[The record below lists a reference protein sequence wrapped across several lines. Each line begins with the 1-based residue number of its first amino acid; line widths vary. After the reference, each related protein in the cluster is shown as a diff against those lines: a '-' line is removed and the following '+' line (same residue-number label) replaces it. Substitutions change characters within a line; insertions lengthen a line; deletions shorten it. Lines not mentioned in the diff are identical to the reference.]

1 MEHDN
6 QQINGWVSRTS
17 ADGRTRQ
24 TFEYNSAGDFGP
36 STSGSSPHI
45 PGSIIP
51 PPGGELSNDL
61 RIPGTTVP
69 RLGDDD
75 TSVSSV
81 LEAFDFGPVFNF
93 LIMLF
98 LLVSLVL
105 ELSILFAL
113 VQRVRTFGLTGFMT
127 WLDEL
132 MSRAIKTPA
141 FLFIT
146 VFSFIIILL
155 LWVVIATQGHS
166 INMLGEYCHNN
177 SLGIIKIQDIINGS
191 S

>member
-1 MEHDN
+1 
-6 QQINGWVSRTS
+6 
-17 ADGRTRQ
+17 
-24 TFEYNSAGDFGP
+24 
-36 STSGSSPHI
+36 
-45 PGSIIP
+45 
-51 PPGGELSNDL
+51 
-61 RIPGTTVP
+61 
-69 RLGDDD
+69 
-75 TSVSSV
+75 
-81 LEAFDFGPVFNF
+81 
-93 LIMLF
+93 MLF
-98 LLVSLVL
+98 LLVSRVL

>member
-1 MEHDN
+1 MWLKRLCQAIGASVTAIGSYATYNAFVSNSRISGYMEHDN

-69 RLGDDD
+69 RLDDD

-98 LLVSLVL
+98 LL
-105 ELSILFAL
+105 
-113 VQRVRTFGLTGFMT
+113 
-127 WLDEL
+127 
-132 MSRAIKTPA
+132 
-141 FLFIT
+141 
-146 VFSFIIILL
+146 LL
-155 LWVVIATQGHS
+155 LT
-166 INMLGEYCHNN
+166 YCFPFVQ
-177 SLGIIKIQDIINGS
+177 L
-191 S
+191 